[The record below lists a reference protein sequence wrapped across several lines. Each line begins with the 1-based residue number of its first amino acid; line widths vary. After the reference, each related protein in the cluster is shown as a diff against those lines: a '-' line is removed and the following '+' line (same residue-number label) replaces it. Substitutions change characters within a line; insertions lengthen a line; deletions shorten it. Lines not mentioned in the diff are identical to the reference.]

1 MTKRI
6 GVIAILQES
15 NTFIAERTT
24 IVNFERDSLFVG
36 EEVRSRLRDA
46 HHEVGGFFEGLEGA
60 GLTAVPI
67 LFARALP
74 SGTMSDQT
82 LQTLIEILHS
92 ELRRAGHLDGV
103 LAAPHGATVSVSV
116 PDVDG
121 HWLAAAR
128 RSVGRD
134 CPIIATLDPHANLS
148 QTMLDATDAIL
159 PYRTNP
165 HLDQRERGVEAA
177 RLMAET
183 LAGRVRP
190 VQAAVMLP
198 LAINIECQATS
209 EEPLRSIY
217 ERAKVLRGRLGILS
231 ADICLSFPYADV
243 PEMGAA
249 VLAIADGDVSL
260 AEIAAQ
266 DLAEL
271 LWNCRQQFCPEFI
284 TVDDALDEAM
294 VRLERGAAG
303 PVCLLDMGDNVGA
316 GSAADGTIIIQA
328 IDRRRITGAFAVL
341 CDPDAVAELASLPP
355 GAHTALEMGGKT
367 DDQHGE
373 PFRARVT
380 VLGRYDGKFRESR
393 PSHGGIAEFD
403 QGPTA
408 VVRTEHGTTLM
419 LTTRRMAPWSLSQ
432 LRSWDLDPK
441 SFRLLVAKGVHSP
454 LGAYREVC
462 QEFIRVNTAGSTSAD
477 LSMFDYHHR
486 RRPMFPFEPT
496 MEWSPSRVAKRQ

>member
-24 IVNFERDSLFVG
+24 VVNFEQDSLFVG
-36 EEVRSRLRDA
+36 EEVRRRLRDA
-46 HHEVGGFFEGLEGA
+46 HHEVGGFFEGLERA
-60 GLTAVPI
+60 GLIAVPI

-74 SGTMSDQT
+74 SGTMTDET
-82 LQTLIEILHS
+82 LQTLMESLQT
-92 ELRRAGHLDGV
+92 ELCRAGQLDGV
-103 LAAPHGATVSVSV
+103 LAAPHGATVSESIR
-116 PDVDG
+116 DVDG
-121 HWLAAAR
+121 HWLAAVR
-128 RSVGRD
+128 RSVGPN

-148 QTMLDATDAIL
+148 QAMLDATDAIL

-165 HLDQRERGVEAA
+165 HLDQRERGVEAS

-183 LAGRVRP
+183 LAGRIRP

-217 ERAKVLRGRLGILS
+217 ERAQELRGRPGILS
-231 ADICLSFPYADV
+231 TDICLGFPYADV

-249 VLAIADGDVSL
+249 TLAIADGDVSL
-260 AEIAAQ
+260 AESTAQ
-266 DLAEL
+266 DLAQL
-271 LWNCRQQFCPEFI
+271 LWERRQQFCPEFI
-284 TVDDALDEAM
+284 SVDAALDVAQA
-294 VRLERGAAG
+294 RFERGDTG
-303 PVCLLDMGDNVGA
+303 PICLLDMGDNVGA
-316 GSAADGTIIIQA
+316 GSAADGTILTEA
-328 IDRRRITGAFAVL
+328 IDRRRIAGAFAVL
-341 CDPDAVAELASLPP
+341 CDPGAIAQLAPLPSGADAMLDV
-355 GAHTALEMGGKT
+355 GGKT
-367 DDQHGE
+367 DDKHGA
-373 PFRARVT
+373 PFRASVT
-380 VLGRYDGKFRESR
+380 VLGHYDGKFREFR

-408 VVRTEHGTTLM
+408 VVRTAHGTTLM

-432 LRSWDLDPK
+432 LRSCDLDPK

-477 LSMFDYHHR
+477 LSTFDYLHR
-486 RRPMFPFEPT
+486 RRPMFPFDPT
-496 MEWSPSRVAKRQ
+496 AEWSPSLASIR